1 MMKKIYKKPN
11 LAIESL
17 ATEEVMAGENAL
29 VSQAVT
35 LNGQTWN
42 FLTVDGTNGTA
53 NMLNSI
59 DYEKF
64 NQ

>member
-1 MMKKIYKKPN
+1 MKKIYKKPN

-35 LNGQTWN
+35 LNGQEWT
-42 FLTVDGTNGTA
+42 FLTVDGSNGTG
-53 NMLNSI
+53 NVLNSI
-59 DYEKF
+59 DYQQF
-64 NQ
+64 NK

>member
-1 MMKKIYKKPN
+1 MKKMYKKPN

-17 ATEEVMAGENAL
+17 ATEEVMSGENAL

-35 LNGQTWN
+35 LNGTTWE
-42 FLTVDGTNGTA
+42 FLTVNGTNGTV

-59 DYEKF
+59 DYHDF
-64 NQ
+64 NN

>member
-17 ATEEVMAGENAL
+17 AIEEVMVGENAL

-35 LNGQTWN
+35 LNGTTWN
-42 FLTVDGTNGTA
+42 FLTIDGSNGTG
-53 NMLNSI
+53 NMLHSI
-59 DYEKF
+59 DYQDF
-64 NQ
+64 VN